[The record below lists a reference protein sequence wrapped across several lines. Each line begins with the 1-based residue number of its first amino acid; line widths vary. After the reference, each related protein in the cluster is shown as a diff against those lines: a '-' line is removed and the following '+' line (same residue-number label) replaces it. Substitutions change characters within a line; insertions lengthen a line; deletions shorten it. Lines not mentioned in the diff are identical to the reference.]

1 VRTDPVP
8 GGALT
13 VVGVGPGDPRWL
25 TPAAAEALA
34 AADDLVGYAPYLARV
49 PERAGQV
56 RHGSDN
62 RVEVERA
69 GHALAL
75 AASGRRV
82 CVVSG
87 GDPGVFAMAAAVFE
101 ALEAGDPAWRRLAIT
116 VEPGVSAMLAASAR
130 VGAPLGGDFCA
141 ISLSANLK
149 PWPLVLARLEAAL
162 RADFAV
168 ALYNPV
174 SAARPWQLGA
184 ALDLA
189 ATIRAGAT
197 PVVLA
202 RAVGRP
208 DERVRIA
215 RLDERANF
223 EVDMATLVILGAS
236 TTRLV
241 ARGADEAPFVYTP
254 RFVPASGTS
263 PA

>member
-1 VRTDPVP
+1 VTAP
-8 GGALT
+8 GTLT
-13 VVGVGPGDPRWL
+13 VVGLGPGDPRWL
-25 TPAAAEALA
+25 TPAAADAIA
-34 AADDLVGYAPYLARV
+34 AADDLVGYAPYLARL
-49 PERAGQV
+49 PERRGQR

-69 GHALAL
+69 AHALAL

-101 ALEAGDPAWRRLAIT
+101 ALEAGDPARRSLAIA
-116 VEPGVSAMLAASAR
+116 VEPGVSAMLAAAAR

-189 ATIRAGAT
+189 ATIRAPET

-208 DERVRIA
+208 DEAVRIA
-215 RLDERANF
+215 TLAERDDLTA
-223 EVDMATLVILGAS
+223 DMATLVILGAS

-241 ARGADEAPFVYTP
+241 DRGDDRVPFVYTP
-254 RFVPASGTS
+254 RSVPA
-263 PA
+263 

>member
-1 VRTDPVP
+1 MT
-8 GGALT
+8 GSLT
-13 VVGVGPGDPRWL
+13 VVGLGPGDPRWL

-34 AADDLVGYAPYLARV
+34 AASDLVGYAPYLARV
-49 PERAGQV
+49 PETPGQA

-69 GHALAL
+69 AHALAL
-75 AASGRRV
+75 AAAGRRV

-101 ALEAGDPAWRRLAIT
+101 ALEAGDPAWHRLPIT
-116 VEPGVSAMLAASAR
+116 VEPGVSAMLAAAAR

-174 SAARPWQLGA
+174 SAARPWQLAA
-184 ALDLA
+184 ALDRA
-189 ATIRAGAT
+189 ATIRAGDT

-208 DERVRIA
+208 DEAVRVA
-215 RLDERANF
+215 RLADRATLTA
-223 EVDMATLVILGAS
+223 DMATLVILGAS

-241 ARGADEAPFVYTP
+241 PRGEGEAPFVYTP
-254 RFVPASGTS
+254 RSVADLGSGS
-263 PA
+263 ARP